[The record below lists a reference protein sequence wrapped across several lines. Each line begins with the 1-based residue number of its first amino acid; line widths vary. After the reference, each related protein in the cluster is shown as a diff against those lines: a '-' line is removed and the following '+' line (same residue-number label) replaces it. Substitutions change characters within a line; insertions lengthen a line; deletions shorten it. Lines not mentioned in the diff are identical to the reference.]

1 LGIGIVTDG
10 KYGNDAYENISKVF
24 PCEWIEVEELP
35 TSMIFD
41 DYELDIPDCDM
52 YIAYLRHPDQVF
64 ALAELGKPA
73 LLGISFGD
81 GFMDQ
86 IQEINPKV
94 IKFPTMC
101 SVEQNTGIPEIDDYA
116 KQFGRPIFES
126 NYFEGK
132 VIDSKVL
139 RCSPCGSSAAG
150 ADFIKDKEITPE
162 ILQDF
167 AIHVCYE
174 CRAPRF
180 GKTCDKEI
188 AGIIHLRAFLSII
201 SDANTFSDEEIHA
214 FMRNIEVEYNERLKS
229 Y

>member
-1 LGIGIVTDG
+1 MKIGIVSDG
-10 KYGNDAYENISKVF
+10 KYGNRAYENISKAF

-41 DYELDIPDCDM
+41 DYELNIPDCDM

-86 IQEINPKV
+86 IREINHN
-94 IKFPTMC
+94 ILAFPTMC
-101 SVEQNTGIPEIDDYA
+101 SVEPSTGIPEIDEYA
-116 KQFGRPIFES
+116 KKFGRPVYKTICNNKE
-126 NYFEGK
+126 
-132 VIDSKVL
+132 VINSEAI
-139 RCSPCGSSAAG
+139 RCSPCGSTLVGSN
-150 ADFIKDKEITPE
+150 FIKNKELSVN

-167 AIHVCYE
+167 VIHVCHE

-188 AGIIHLRAFLSII
+188 AGIIHLRALISSIPNFN
-201 SDANTFSDEEIHA
+201 DLSDEELQP
-214 FMRNIEVEYNERLKS
+214 FVRNIEFEYNERLKS